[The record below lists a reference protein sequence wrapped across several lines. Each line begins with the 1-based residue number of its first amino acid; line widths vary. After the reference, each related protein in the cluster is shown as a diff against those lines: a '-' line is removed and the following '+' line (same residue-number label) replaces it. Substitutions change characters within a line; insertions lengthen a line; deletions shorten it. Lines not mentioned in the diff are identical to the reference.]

1 MVFNVEFKSGATKKY
16 PSVKTVIL
24 YDDGTL
30 ALLRSDKR
38 LKHGF
43 RKENLKLDHIKKF
56 MGHENI

>member
-1 MVFNVEFKSGATKKY
+1 MVFDVTFKNDATKKY
-16 PSVKTVIL
+16 PSVKMVIL

-43 RKENLKLDHIKKF
+43 RKENLKLDHVKKF
-56 MGHENI
+56 MGHE